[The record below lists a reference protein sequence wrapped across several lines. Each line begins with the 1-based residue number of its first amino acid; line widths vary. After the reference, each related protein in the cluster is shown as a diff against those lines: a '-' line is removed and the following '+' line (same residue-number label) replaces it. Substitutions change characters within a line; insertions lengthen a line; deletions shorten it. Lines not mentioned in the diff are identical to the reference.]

1 MPKKFM
7 KRYLPTPERVRAMS
21 SLRFLG
27 DILHE
32 PNLWHINRHSVAR
45 AFLIGVFF
53 TFIPMPFQMLAAGF
67 FAIWFNANL
76 PLSVILVWISNPVT
90 MPPLFYFNYKLG
102 ALVLDRPVLDFE
114 FQLSWSWLSE
124 RLMDIGIP
132 LYLGSMLIATVC
144 ACVAYL
150 TIQFLWRRKV
160 RKDWR
165 ERVRDRRLRRLAA
178 RQERQE
184 QNKGNQDS

>member
-7 KRYLPTPERVRAMS
+7 KRYLPTPERVRAIR
-21 SLRFLG
+21 SLHFLG

-32 PNLWHINRHSVAR
+32 PNLWHVNRHGVAR
-45 AFLIGVFF
+45 AFLIGIFF
-53 TFIPMPFQMLAAGF
+53 AFIPMPFQMVAAVL

-90 MPPLFYFNYKLG
+90 MPPIFYFNYKIG
-102 ALVLDRPVLDFE
+102 ALVLDRPVLNFE

-132 LYLGSMLIATVC
+132 LYLGSLLVGTIC
-144 ACVAYL
+144 ACLAYL
-150 TIQFLWRRKV
+150 TIQYLWRRKV

-165 ERVRDRRLRRLAA
+165 ERIRTRRLRRMASRA
-178 RQERQE
+178 DRQR
-184 QNKGNQDS
+184 KTSGQDS